1 MSRSPADSAYMLRS
15 HARSDVAFADIGGSV
30 CALASAL
37 FDLPL
42 AFLKVHDGDALVTLA
57 VHGFPDIDALDHFTF
72 TERKLIA
79 GVSLLVE
86 DATHDSRFF
95 LESAVLRSP
104 NLRFYVDMPLVY
116 EGRVIGI
123 LGLCDSQA
131 GLDFDDRKLVLL
143 EQFAHVVA
151 TLIALVKGAEARDGM
166 LNELQSQQARMDTA
180 ADMTG
185 LGYWKI
191 DLETRAVT
199 WSKGLYTLFGLSPE
213 TYAPDVASQL
223 DIYRPEDSGLLIDSF
238 QRAVNSGND
247 FDVKVRIVRAT
258 DKALRLMRVKGGVD
272 YNADGQAARLC
283 AVVRDI
289 TPELPAQDAFLN
301 AVTEDLRAPLK
312 DIVSYARKLDSQ
324 GASHPDIATYAHDL
338 LVSARALEGL
348 MDTQSVDDE
357 AVDVAEIIKESVD
370 DFAAAAQAQQTRL
383 SAHFVDFARTQARF
397 DVMRVQQVLHHLL
410 DNACRHT
417 EGGVIS
423 VTASQ
428 VQAENPV
435 TLGIETH
442 LHVSVRDTGTGMD
455 EAQAKDLFK
464 AGHKG
469 MGLSIAQAIIEM
481 LGGHIGVVS
490 HLGEGTNVWFEIP
503 MDWVEAPVVV
513 PNAKTAPRMTTLTRQ
528 RVEDIAPGARPP
540 AYAPTSALKHPPVD
554 EHYINREYLRALL
567 ADMKLEI

>member
-1 MSRSPADSAYMLRS
+1 MSRSSANSAYMP
-15 HARSDVAFADIGGSV
+15 HANARSDAAYTDIGAAV

-37 FDLPL
+37 FGLPL
-42 AFLKVHDGDALVTLA
+42 AFLKVFDGDALVTLA
-57 VHGFPDIDALDHFTF
+57 VHGFPDIDALDHFAF
-72 TERKLIA
+72 IERKLIP

-116 EGRVIGI
+116 EGRVMGV
-123 LGLCDSQA
+123 LGLCDPQA

-151 TLIALVKGAEARDGM
+151 TLIALAKGAEARDGM
-166 LNELQSQQARMDTA
+166 LDELQSQQSRMDSA

-191 DLETRAVT
+191 DLESRAVT

-213 TYAPDVASQL
+213 TYTPDVASQL

-238 QRAVNSGND
+238 QRAVNSGED
-247 FDVKVRIVRAT
+247 FDVEVRIVRAT

-272 YNADGQAARLC
+272 YNSDGQAARLC

-289 TPELPAQDAFLN
+289 TPELPAQEAFLN
-301 AVTEDLRAPLK
+301 EVTEDLRAPLK
-312 DIVSYARKLDSQ
+312 DIVSFARKLDSQ
-324 GASHPDIATYAHDL
+324 GGTHPDIATYAHDL
-338 LVSARALEGL
+338 LVSAHALEGL
-348 MDTQSVDDE
+348 LDAQSVDDE
-357 AVDVAEIIKESVD
+357 AVDVAEIIKELVD
-370 DFAAAAQAQQTRL
+370 DFASTAQALHTRL
-383 SAHFVDFARTQARF
+383 SAHFVDFARTRARF

-435 TLGIETH
+435 TLMVDTH

-455 EAQAKDLFK
+455 EAHVKGLFK

-469 MGLSIAQAIIEM
+469 MGLSIAQAIIDM
-481 LGGHIGVVS
+481 LGGYIGVVS

-503 MDWVEAPVVV
+503 MDWVEAPVTAPDVK
-513 PNAKTAPRMTTLTRQ
+513 AAPRMRTLTRQ
-528 RVEDIAPGARPP
+528 RVEDIAPAARPP
-540 AYAPTSALKHPPVD
+540 AYAPTVAPKHPPVD